1 MPTRLLLLLA
11 IAVLAVFAGCGG
23 DDSSSDGE
31 KAESAPAADSGEI
44 VQVRMK
50 DIKFEPQNVS
60 AKVGQ
65 TIRWTNDDSVAH
77 NVKAQSGA
85 DFSSDA
91 LSKGKTFEAK
101 LEKMGTI
108 NYVCTI
114 HPGQKGTITVEG

>member
-1 MPTRLLLLLA
+1 MRTRLGLLLA
-11 IAVLAVFAGCGG
+11 IAMLTGCGG
-23 DDSSSDGE
+23 NDSATSG
-31 KAESAPAADSGEI
+31 KAESAPASAPNTGEI
-44 VQVRMK
+44 VDVRMK
-50 DIKFEPQNVS
+50 DIKFEPQNVA

-85 DFSSDA
+85 DFSSDT
-91 LSKGKTFEAK
+91 LTKGKTFEAK
-101 LEKMGTI
+101 LGKTGTI

>member
-1 MPTRLLLLLA
+1 MRTRPLLPLVVVLL
-11 IAVLAVFAGCGG
+11 AGCGG
-23 DDSSSDGE
+23 GDSEGDSAGG
-31 KAESAPAADSGEI
+31 KAKAAPAGGEV

-50 DIKFEPQNVS
+50 DIKFEPQNVA

-85 DFSSDA
+85 GFSSDT
-91 LSKGKTFEAK
+91 LSKGDTFEFNVKTA
-101 LEKMGTI
+101 GTI

-114 HPGQKGTITVEG
+114 HPGQKGTISVEG